1 MNEHDETIESVLR
14 TALHDAAD
22 RVDVG
27 PTGLMNDLG
36 GPAWMYDESHPASRS
51 RARLRAVG
59 VGAALTLV
67 VVLIAALVA
76 INPDSSVKVRAGSA
90 ASSAPTGDGTP
101 TGPNVAPLTRIAD
114 PNTTPLPPPTAALP
128 AAPPLTDAPAT
139 GTAPVDESAARSAIE
154 QAYHATYGGGGGV
167 TYIEDGESL
176 ADIVAQAKAANPDAV
191 GKVSAAIRDITFL
204 SDHEASVRF
213 DLLLNGAPVT
223 ADYPGTAVLVNGEW
237 LVARSTY
244 CGILAN
250 GGTHCP

>member
-36 GPAWMYDESHPASRS
+36 APAWMYDESHPAGRS

-101 TGPNVAPLTRIAD
+101 IGPNVAPLTRIAD
-114 PNTTPLPPPTAALP
+114 PNTTPLPPPTA
-128 AAPPLTDAPAT
+128 PLSTDVPAT
-139 GTAPVDESAARSAIE
+139 GAAPVDESAARSAIE

-213 DLLLNGAPVT
+213 DLLLNGTPVT
-223 ADYPGTAVLVNGEW
+223 FDYPGTAVQIDGRW

-244 CGILAN
+244 CGLLGN